1 MWRKYIYVKLVEMKE
16 ANFWRGDEA
25 KFLVCMIIRMC
36 AVDSELDCNQLMA
49 EVDLDFFL
57 S

>member
-1 MWRKYIYVKLVEMKE
+1 MKLVEVK
-16 ANFWRGDEA
+16 RRRDEA
-25 KFLVCMIIRMC
+25 KFLVCMIIRTC
-36 AVDSELDCNQLMA
+36 VVDLKLDYNQLMA